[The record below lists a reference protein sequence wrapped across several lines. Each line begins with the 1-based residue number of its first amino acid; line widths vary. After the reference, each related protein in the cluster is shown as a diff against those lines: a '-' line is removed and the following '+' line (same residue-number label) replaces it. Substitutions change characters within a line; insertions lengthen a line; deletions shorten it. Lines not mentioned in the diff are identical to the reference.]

1 MADPSADDIEEFL
14 ASLADYVPT
23 IPDELTGHYL
33 QRSGFQC
40 PDERMTRLVSVAAQ
54 KFIGD
59 IVNDALQYCKIRL
72 QVTLAD

>member
-1 MADPSADDIEEFL
+1 MAGPASDEVEEFL

-72 QVTLAD
+72 QVSLCF